1 MSHCTRE
8 PNEPK
13 EVFSISY
20 YSGGGRLFV
29 HQSPEQD
36 RPFVIYL
43 QDEGHSPRYFERHQT
58 QANAES
64 VSRWMASGL

>member
-1 MSHCTRE
+1 MPHCIQE
-8 PNEPK
+8 HSGPI
-13 EVFSISY
+13 EVFSVSY

-29 HQSPEQD
+29 QQLPAQD
-36 RPFVIYL
+36 RPFVVYL
-43 QDEGHSPRYFERHQT
+43 QDEGQEPRYFERHRT